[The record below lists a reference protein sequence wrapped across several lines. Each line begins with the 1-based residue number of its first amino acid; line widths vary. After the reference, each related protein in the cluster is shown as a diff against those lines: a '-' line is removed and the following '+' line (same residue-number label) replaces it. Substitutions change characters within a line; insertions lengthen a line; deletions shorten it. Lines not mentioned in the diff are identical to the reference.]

1 MTSAR
6 AARRAV
12 AAVASGALLSTVLVG
27 GAGAGPGDVVLNPGP
42 VTMTVDAGGFFNV
55 AGNDLSLPST
65 ATLPQCSDGIN
76 NDVAVDN
83 PASAQDTNID
93 FDGVPKDAQCNS
105 LADDSEVKAGVQPRQ
120 YITLSGNVDQ
130 DGNINVPQGSVS
142 FPPFY
147 VFSDAGGAIDVLP
160 TPLSDA
166 TGTLDPATGE
176 ASLSLDWQLRVAQ
189 NFFRIDCVASIS
201 MDLSSDPG
209 NAANSG
215 SIPVTPSPYNTTTG
229 DVTVTGNTFA
239 IAPFVPN
246 ELVSGTT
253 GAATAASTT
262 FTDPNGSFQAGNWNS
277 AGTGGDVNKQITIVG
292 AGPGGAD
299 LNTQIAGV
307 TNATTIT
314 LADPAGTS
322 VDPASYS
329 YSASTQSFC
338 DTVGSGFG
346 IDPGTG
352 APSGNSAAQ
361 LSVTSDVVF
370 QSGAAAENSISGT
383 LTAPGG
389 VVPADGVLVT
399 LFPENGV
406 FTAVESTTTDSN
418 GDYTFTGMADGNYK
432 IRYWDFAGRFAKG
445 YYSSQP
451 TNKTAD
457 LINVAGNSAA
467 TADQELSP
475 RNGGAIAGRILEDG
489 TGTPIVDVTAQVY
502 SVTDGYVGA
511 NRTGANGYFNVADLP
526 PGDYTVRFVDPSGA
540 FVSEWWQNR
549 SSGFNAD
556 PVTVAASKVSL
567 NVGMAPV
574 PPSVYPVVLSGLNE
588 VPSQANGYSGSGDV
602 TIAPGTDQACVDLT
616 LDLGGEA
623 ITGLHIHQA
632 NAGVNGGV
640 VVNFAGNPNTCVAI
654 SGALADAIV
663 ANPAGYYV
671 NVHTATYPGGAV
683 RAQLS

>member
-1 MTSAR
+1 MGVHETMMSAKSG
-6 AARRAV
+6 RRAV
-12 AAVASGALLSTVLVG
+12 AAVASGALLSTMLVG

-389 VVPADGVLVT
+389 VVPADGVFVT
-399 LFPENGV
+399 LFTPTGFQV
-406 FTAVESTTTDSN
+406 VDSTTTDSN
-418 GDYTFTGMADGNYK
+418 GDYTFAGMADGDYK
-432 IRYWDFAGRFAKG
+432 IRFWDPVGRFATT
-445 YYSSQP
+445 YYDSQP
-451 TNKTAD
+451 SNKLGNTV
-457 LINVAGNSAA
+457 NVAGNSAA
-467 TADQELSP
+467 TADDELAARPS
-475 RNGGAIAGRILEDG
+475 GEIGGRITADG
-489 TGTPIVDVTAQVY
+489 SGTPLAGVSAQVF
-502 SVTDGYVGA
+502 SVTDGFIGS
-511 NRTGANGYFNVADLP
+511 RQSGANGYYALRGLP
-526 PGDYTVRFVDPSGA
+526 DGDYTVRFSGGGQIP
-540 FVSEWWQNR
+540 EWNLNR

-556 PVTVAASKVSL
+556 VVTVSGGRVTVNAS
-567 NVGMAPV
+567 M
-574 PPSVYPVVLSGLNE
+574 E
-588 VPSQANGYSGSGDV
+588 
-602 TIAPGTDQACVDLT
+602 
-616 LDLGGEA
+616 
-623 ITGLHIHQA
+623 
-632 NAGVNGGV
+632 AGVLI
-640 VVNFAGNPNTCVAI
+640 P
-654 SGALADAIV
+654 
-663 ANPAGYYV
+663 
-671 NVHTATYPGGAV
+671 
-683 RAQLS
+683 